1 VTYVDWSE
9 SKADFP
15 VTTHMTP
22 AQFNNRLATNTGIIY
37 RYNELYKNIKYT
49 PSPFVSVDGETPQSY
64 TYNDDICT
72 FAGDYAC
79 FRVGFPIYINYNLKS
94 VGTWTTMQ
102 LYKGNSL
109 LNTYNL
115 DISSHRLSLGSS
127 LTAGK
132 YKARLANGSTYSDYT
147 YFEVIETTVSYSD
160 VGENVK
166 KVTFESSNSTPMYV
180 RCSGVDGAPMCLY
193 PLTDEDIAN
202 GYCEVNFKSLIQ
214 KQYNN
219 LSTHTGN
226 VYCKVTFKGEYGR
239 VTNEPILTDL

>member
-1 VTYVDWSE
+1 
-9 SKADFP
+9 
-15 VTTHMTP
+15 MTP
-22 AQFNNRLATNTGIIY
+22 AQFNERLASNSGIIY

-49 PSPFVSVDGETPQSY
+49 SSPFVAVEWETPETY
-64 TYNDDICT
+64 VYNDDICT

-102 LYKGNSL
+102 LYKD
-109 LNTYNL
+109 NTLVNTCTI
-115 DISSHRLSLGSS
+115 DASSHRLSLGSS

-166 KVTFESSNSTPMYV
+166 KVTFESSNGTPVYV

-193 PLTDEDIAN
+193 PLTDDDIAN

-219 LSTHTGN
+219 LSIHTGN
-226 VYCKVTFKGEYGR
+226 VYCKVTFKGDYGR
-239 VTNEPILTDL
+239 VTNKPILTDL